1 MTAGPPGKPDKE
13 EIRMTMAEI
22 KPKKVLD
29 QEWVILMRAAREL
42 GLQKE
47 EVRSFLRQ
55 DKKPTS
61 MNVHKR

>member
-1 MTAGPPGKPDKE
+1 MTAGPPGLPAKE
-13 EIRMTMAEI
+13 EKRMAMTEI

-29 QEWVILMRAAREL
+29 HEWVILMRIAQKI

-55 DKKPTS
+55 EKEPTS
-61 MNVHKR
+61 TNVHKG

>member
-1 MTAGPPGKPDKE
+1 MAMT
-13 EIRMTMAEI
+13 EI

-29 QEWVILMRAAREL
+29 HEWVILMRAAQKI

-55 DKKPTS
+55 EKEPTS
-61 MNVHKR
+61 TNVHKG

>member
-1 MTAGPPGKPDKE
+1 MA
-13 EIRMTMAEI
+13 MAEI

-29 QEWVILMRAAREL
+29 QEWVMLMRAAREI

-61 MNVHKR
+61 VNVHK